1 MPHSNAARRTH
12 RRTLRIAVTGLTV
25 GTALTL
31 TACGIP
37 DDADALQTRRAKPVA
52 PMAWEAKASAAEGG
66 IGGHGTGGGS
76 WESRARHAAC
86 DAAQLRIEAKPLS
99 RPANHLLLEAT
110 NTSGSSCDLYGAP
123 YPRFDDAQSPLA
135 PLPSSKPRAVVT
147 LTPGSSGYAAVRTSS
162 ADDAVGHGRTVTALS
177 VGLAVR
183 DGKDRAGDATEV
195 ALPGGAVYLG
205 TDAWVTYWQPD
216 PGDAAAWWV
225 TSR

>member
-1 MPHSNAARRTH
+1 MPHSDAARRTR
-12 RRTLRIAVTGLTV
+12 RRTLRIAVAGLTA

-52 PMAWEAKASAAEGG
+52 PMAWEAKASAAEDG
-66 IGGHGTGGGS
+66 IGGGGTGGG
-76 WESRARHAAC
+76 AC
-86 DAAQLRIEAKPLS
+86 DTTQLRIEAKPLS

-110 NTSGSSCDLYGAP
+110 NISGAPCDLYGAP

-135 PLPSSKPRAVVT
+135 PLPASKPRAVVT
-147 LTPGSSGYAAVRTSS
+147 LAPGSSGYAAVRTSS
-162 ADDAVGHGRTVTALS
+162 ADGAGRHGRTVTTLS

-183 DGKDRAGDATEV
+183 QGKGRAGDATEV
-195 ALPGGAVYLG
+195 ALPGGAVYLD
-205 TDAWVTYWQPD
+205 TDAWVTYWQSD